1 MSTNVDQ
8 NRFVTVAILGVI
20 VMGFVFGKA
29 IGGTIWMGFLG
40 LGWSIVTV
48 GIGAFVGIV
57 YSLSGSRAV
66 QKKAEKILDER
77 RQELDNQQAI
87 IDLEKE
93 NLARQRRGLGR
104 DNAGLVRA
112 ITNRVANRILSKYV
126 PDLGQNARRK
136 KVFGE
141 VDEIVSEELGRENVE
156 ALSTEP

>member
-40 LGWSIVTV
+40 LGWSITTV

-57 YSLSGSRAV
+57 YFLSDNRAA
-66 QKKAEKILDER
+66 QKGLDER
-77 RQELDNQQAI
+77 RQELDNQQTI

-93 NLARQRRGLGR
+93 NLSRQRRRLGR
-104 DNAGLVRA
+104 DSAGLVRA

-126 PDLGQNARRK
+126 SDLGQDVRRE

-156 ALSTEP
+156 APEP